1 MSTENTSSQ
10 FENIREKF
18 GRFRILIV
26 GRANAGKTTI
36 LQKICNTTE
45 NPEIYDGDGNKI
57 DPSRIEGSMGRG
69 IHDVENELIFR
80 SNDKFVFHDS
90 QGFEAGS
97 KVEFE
102 RTKKFI
108 ADRANTTYLKK
119 RLDAIWYCIPMDKI
133 DRAIQR
139 SEEIFF
145 GECDPNN
152 VPVVVLFTKFDAL
165 QAKAVLKL
173 APSDRRLPLQEKL
186 SKLPPLMEE
195 IFNSADV
202 WGRLA
207 KMAYPPKC
215 SVRLENIHKGNEGHN
230 ILVENT
236 AAVLSNE
243 VLQMLFV
250 SAQET
255 NIGLCVKYAA
265 ERVIISGIGRM
276 CNTGFSHS
284 REEQICRLVCWFPH
298 FQWVS
303 CAFWDV
309 GGCGDADHFM
319 STHHPALAIIVVCE
333 LCILGCWWLW

>member
-10 FENIREKF
+10 FEDIRAKF

-57 DPSRIEGSMGRG
+57 DPSQIEGSMGRG

-90 QGFEAGS
+90 QGFEAGR
-97 KVEFE
+97 KDEFE

-108 ADRANTTYLKK
+108 ADRANTTHLKK

-139 SEEIFF
+139 SEEMFF

-230 ILVENT
+230 ILLENT
-236 AAVLSNE
+236 AAVLSDE

-265 ERVIISGIGRM
+265 E
-276 CNTGFSHS
+276 
-284 REEQICRLVCWFPH
+284 W
-298 FQWVS
+298 
-303 CAFWDV
+303 
-309 GGCGDADHFM
+309 
-319 STHHPALAIIVVCE
+319 
-333 LCILGCWWLW
+333 

>member
-10 FENIREKF
+10 FEDIREKF
-18 GRFRILIV
+18 GCFRILIV
-26 GRANAGKTTI
+26 GRANSGKTTI

-45 NPEIYDGDGNKI
+45 NPEIYDGKGNK
-57 DPSRIEGSMGRG
+57 RG

-97 KVEFE
+97 NDEFV

-108 ADRANTTYLKK
+108 ADRANTTHLKQ

-139 SEEIFF
+139 SEEMFF

-165 QAKAVLKL
+165 QANAVVKL
-173 APSDRRLPLQEKL
+173 APSDRWRPRQEIL

-195 IFNSADV
+195 IFNGADV
-202 WGRLA
+202 LGRLA
-207 KMAYPPKC
+207 KMAYPPSPLSDLK
-215 SVRLENIHKGNEGHN
+215 
-230 ILVENT
+230 
-236 AAVLSNE
+236 VL
-243 VLQMLFV
+243 LQMLLV

-255 NIGLCVKYAA
+255 NVALCIKYAA
-265 ERVIISGIGRM
+265 QSSISDMDGM
-276 CNTGFSHS
+276 YNTMHS
-284 REEQICRLVCWFPH
+284 TDEELQIYKPACWFPH
-298 FQWVS
+298 FQRVS
-303 CAFWDV
+303 CVFWHV
-309 GGCGDADHFM
+309 SG
-319 STHHPALAIIVVCE
+319 
-333 LCILGCWWLW
+333 